1 MKELLAEMELQAKL
15 LNRESKSK
23 SKRTESIVEQN
34 IGNKATLTVSL
45 KQEKDKI
52 RILNKY
58 MGNDL
63 KNFRPAY
70 LKIQKDMERLSRLVK
85 PSYLSI
91 YEQMGR
97 ALEPIRQHHLEFSRS
112 IELSGLASSHLTEIV
127 QANQRWQDLID
138 QAAASSRVF
147 EDLTRTH
154 QTWLD
159 GIKPMQDSI
168 AQVQAAAQM
177 SLGDIAY
184 RMTLSE
190 RLFAGI
196 DFEALKRSVA
206 LPDPVF
212 LKFQEA
218 MCGITSTYEKLAGSI
233 HTFPDLTHLPAYAL
247 SGATREIFT
256 TSYALDEVYI
266 SDEPERE
273 RDVSEIQLIAE
284 VEQETSICIRLL
296 EEVDPAL
303 ARPYI
308 GAHDALRSRS
318 ADRARHVLSSLREL
332 WNHLLRRLAP
342 DEHVI
347 AWVPG
352 EGKELLHDGR
362 PTRRA
367 RVLYVCRSLNNE
379 PLSDFVVQDTRA
391 LVKLVE
397 VFNHVHEL
405 ESELT
410 DEQLRA
416 LLLRTDSWLTYILQ
430 IWEGTR

>member
-1 MKELLAEMELQAKL
+1 
-15 LNRESKSK
+15 
-23 SKRTESIVEQN
+23 
-34 IGNKATLTVSL
+34 
-45 KQEKDKI
+45 
-52 RILNKY
+52 
-58 MGNDL
+58 
-63 KNFRPAY
+63 
-70 LKIQKDMERLSRLVK
+70 
-85 PSYLSI
+85 
-91 YEQMGR
+91 MGR

-308 GAHDALRSRS
+308 GAHDALRGRN
-318 ADRARHVLSSLREL
+318 ADRTRHILSSLREL
-332 WNHLLRRLAP
+332 WNHLLRQLAP
-342 DEHVI
+342 DERVWP
-347 AWVPG
+347 WVDSQGSRERLCKKG
-352 EGKELLHDGR
+352 ELLFVKDGKENL
-362 PTRRA
+362 TRGS
-367 RVLYVCRSLNNE
+367 RVLFVCRNLNHP
-379 PLSDFVVQDTRA
+379 PLTDFVVQDTHA
-391 LVKLVE
+391 LVKLVKF
-397 VFNHVHEL
+397 FNRVHEL
-405 ESELT
+405 EPELT

-430 IWEGTR
+430 IWKGTK